1 MGFILSLLLAWL
13 VVSMGWSGELS
24 GWGVRDLTFF
34 AFALAVGFFFPRT
47 IGIAMTGLQ
56 AGSVITLIITLFRGD
71 FSGVWVSFVIFGG
84 AALVQ
89 ILITVLR
96 PGASASVG
104 AFTGTEFWS
113 RLRR

>member
-1 MGFILSLLLAWL
+1 
-13 VVSMGWSGELS
+13 MGWSGELS

-47 IGIAMTGLQ
+47 TGIAMTGLQ

-71 FSGVWVSFVIFGG
+71 FSGVWGSCVIFGG

-104 AFTGTEFWS
+104 AFTGIEFWN
-113 RLRR
+113 RLKR

>member
-1 MGFILSLLLAWL
+1 MGFLLSLLLGFL
-13 VVSMGWSGELS
+13 VISMGWSGELS
-24 GWGVRDLTFF
+24 GWGFQDLPIF

-47 IGIAMTGLQ
+47 IGIGLTGLQ
-56 AGSVITLIITLFRGD
+56 VGSIVTLVVSLFRGD
-71 FSGVWVSFVIFGG
+71 FSGVWVSCVIFAG

-104 AFTGTEFWS
+104 AFTGVDFWGKF
-113 RLRR
+113 RR